1 METGKEDA
9 EKQARKRE
17 KKQIENFVVSLRA
30 TCTIKIGGTEC
41 GKYKNSMY
49 RN

>member
-1 METGKEDA
+1 MEIGKEDA

-30 TCTIKIGGTEC
+30 TIKIGGTEC
-41 GKYKNSMY
+41 GKYENSMY